1 MIHWIIFRALRPSWT
16 SLRNRLAATVLL
28 ARRLKAASPD
38 AKHPGKAWENLR
50 GKASF
55 PPRIFPGFLRARSPL
70 TFVPP
75 SKWRTLP
82 YFTYGL
88 CSPGTGPG
96 GLPPWRRLGAEAPGK
111 PALGLVFSGGRAGR
125 PRATMSAQPPAF
137 PFAGFMMPS
146 LNMTVH
152 AFVFHA

>member
-1 MIHWIIFRALRPSWT
+1 MSPPVPLNQEISHGAAARPSLKMIHWIIFRALRPSWT
-16 SLRNRLAATVLL
+16 SLRDKLAAIVLL
-28 ARRLKAASPD
+28 ARRLKTASPD
-38 AKHPGKAWENLR
+38 ALHPGKAWENPR

-96 GLPPWRRLGAEAPGK
+96 GLPPWRR
-111 PALGLVFSGGRAGR
+111 SGG
-125 PRATMSAQPPAF
+125 AQPPAF